1 MSFKVAYISMQMMSQ
16 MKYFR
21 PWSMQWWDEERT
33 VGPAKCNA
41 VALSESK
48 WKRRIFWTFR
58 WEWSRWRRSGSR
70 VPVEESQTVA
80 MQAMVTALR
89 KAPTTIVEKG
99 MLIPPWRSLPCT
111 SKYCLDA
118 RQSGRARQP
127 GSIVE
132 RVVGVWNRTSKAQR
146 SSYGTYQ
153 GHDSCAHGASDWEG
167 VKISS
172 VCWISLWENG
182 ILAAIEKNKC
192 TATRCF

>member
-1 MSFKVAYISMQMMSQ
+1 MTDLPLSLIPRIPKSLVPFSLNNSRKIWLKGLRASMSFKVAYISMQMMSQ

-99 MLIPPWRSLPCT
+99 MLIPPWLSLPCT
-111 SKYCLDA
+111 SK
-118 RQSGRARQP
+118 
-127 GSIVE
+127 
-132 RVVGVWNRTSKAQR
+132 
-146 SSYGTYQ
+146 
-153 GHDSCAHGASDWEG
+153 
-167 VKISS
+167 
-172 VCWISLWENG
+172 
-182 ILAAIEKNKC
+182 
-192 TATRCF
+192 